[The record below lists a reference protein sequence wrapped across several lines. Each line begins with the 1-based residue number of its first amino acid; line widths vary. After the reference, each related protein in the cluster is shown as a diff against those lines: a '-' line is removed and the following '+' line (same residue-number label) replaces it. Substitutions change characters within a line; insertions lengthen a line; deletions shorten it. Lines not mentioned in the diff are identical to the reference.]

1 MTWFVFLYVRFWKE
15 METIYFS
22 SQTEWKLK
30 KTETKKSKINIYF
43 PVTNVNFWEQ
53 MSLASPLPLNLF
65 LLNDNLSFWMWIGIQ
80 SLLVIQFIIIQLR
93 PLDDENS
100 YQITQAI
107 KKDIEKNRDKKD
119 VVIVVL
125 GNKADLNV
133 NRQVENLQV
142 QKKWRNLSNQ
152 NV

>member
-93 PLDDENS
+93 PLDDEHS